1 MAINTLCNILNYMN
15 ITNQTLKL
23 CALTIIL
30 TYGCKSHVAPKE
42 VDEFALFTTKEIFD
56 SASESYKL
64 IPSVERL
71 ITISKNQSLEK
82 KVGAL
87 LDSIS
92 KNNFHNLK
100 IELLNITET
109 TEGKKSLKVNLKEN
123 PDFILPDSLGRYHS
137 WYEFFQGSMG
147 GEQTTIILVE
157 SILQREF
164 SGMWIDEVEFSYQS
178 EKIGEWDHAFLSGVI
193 KRE

>member
-1 MAINTLCNILNYMN
+1 MN
-15 ITNQTLKL
+15 ITNQIFKL
-23 CALTIIL
+23 SALTIIL
-30 TYGCKSHVAPKE
+30 AYGCKSHVVPKE
-42 VDEFALFTTKEIFD
+42 VDEFALFTTTEIFD
-56 SASESYKL
+56 SLSESYKL

-71 ITISKNQSLEK
+71 ITIPKNQSLER
-82 KVGAL
+82 KVGDL

-100 IELLNITET
+100 IELLSITET
-109 TEGKKSLKVNLKEN
+109 TEGKKSLLVNLKEN
-123 PDFILPDSLGRYHS
+123 PGFIIPDSLGNYHS

-147 GEQTTIILVE
+147 GEQTTIILIE

-164 SGMWIDEVEFSYQS
+164 TGDWIDEVEFKYQN
-178 EKIGEWDHAFLSGVI
+178 EKIGEWDHTFLSGVI